1 METNAYGKP
10 IRDRELLR
18 RIKKAR
24 TYQCL
29 NDPQGALHDPI
40 EDALEIK
47 PILREIERR
56 AEKESPIVGMGR
68 CHDVWG
74 RMRQILKTEHGIVWY
89 PPSQMNTGI
98 LFD

>member
-40 EDALEIK
+40 EDAPEIK
-47 PILREIERR
+47 LILRVVERR

-89 PPSQMNTGI
+89 PPSDMTTGI